1 MSKTNMDVVMTFH
14 QNDENQRDNE
24 KRPARIEFS
33 NGDYDNSINIY
44 NTRPFALQLNR
55 ITNN

>member
-1 MSKTNMDVVMTFH
+1 MDVVMTFH

-33 NGDYDNSINIY
+33 NGDLYDNSTGINIY